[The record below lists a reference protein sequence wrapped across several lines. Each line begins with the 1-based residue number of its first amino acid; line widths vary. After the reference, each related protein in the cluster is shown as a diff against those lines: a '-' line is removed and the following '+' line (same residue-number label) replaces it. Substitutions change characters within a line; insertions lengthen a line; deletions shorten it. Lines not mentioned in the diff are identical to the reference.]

1 MRYLIF
7 FIYFCIFRHS
17 TGLVRDLLSA
27 IVVISPDSMTV
38 ERSVSTY
45 NILYSKL
52 RTTTNQK
59 TLNDRMIIAWN
70 GVPTASYD
78 PRPAV
83 VSFFNKKERRNAR
96 PCLDH
101 VFPLNDRMII
111 AWNGVPTAS
120 YDPRPAVVSFFN
132 KKERRNARPCLGHVF
147 PIHKDGDHEVASNN
161 RPISLLAAFSKVCD
175 KVVLNQFTAH
185 LIKRKSLSNHQS
197 GNRKK
202 PFN

>member
-1 MRYLIF
+1 M
-7 FIYFCIFRHS
+7 
-17 TGLVRDLLSA
+17 
-27 IVVISPDSMTV
+27 ISPDSMTV

-96 PCLDH
+96 PCLDTYKQRDFIAKNFFLKLSSYTKR
-101 VFPLNDRMII
+101 VEVIVYII
-111 AWNGVPTAS
+111 
-120 YDPRPAVVSFFN
+120 
-132 KKERRNARPCLGHVF
+132 
-147 PIHKDGDHEVASNN
+147 
-161 RPISLLAAFSKVCD
+161 
-175 KVVLNQFTAH
+175 
-185 LIKRKSLSNHQS
+185 
-197 GNRKK
+197 
-202 PFN
+202 

>member
-1 MRYLIF
+1 
-7 FIYFCIFRHS
+7 
-17 TGLVRDLLSA
+17 VRDLLSA

-96 PCLDH
+96 PCLIIIIIIIIII
-101 VFPLNDRMII
+101 VFIKILRYI
-111 AWNGVPTAS
+111 
-120 YDPRPAVVSFFN
+120 R
-132 KKERRNARPCLGHVF
+132 L
-147 PIHKDGDHEVASNN
+147 
-161 RPISLLAAFSKVCD
+161 SLQSK
-175 KVVLNQFTAH
+175 
-185 LIKRKSLSNHQS
+185 
-197 GNRKK
+197 GN
-202 PFN
+202 